1 MAEKYD
7 FVKIEEKWQKKW
19 EESNLYKVTED
30 PTKKKKYILE
40 MFPYPSG
47 ELHMGHMRNYV
58 IGDVVARYNKMR
70 GYNIL
75 HPMGYDAF
83 GLPAENAAIQ
93 HGIHP
98 KEWTYQNISTMR
110 KQLKR
115 QGISYDWGRE
125 ITTCEPD
132 YYRWGQWLF
141 LKFMERGL
149 VYRKKASVNWCPGC
163 ETVLANEQVVGGRC
177 WRCDNLVESR
187 QLEQWFFKIT
197 EYAEDLLKDL
207 DLLTGWPE
215 RVKIMQTNWIGRSE
229 GALVDFPLKD
239 SGEKIPIFTTR
250 PDTLFGVSFF
260 ILAPEHPLV
269 DKLVVGTKYRKEV
282 EAFRR
287 MVSTKTEIDRTA
299 PEIEK
304 QGLFIGKYVIN
315 PLNGEDVPVWIAD
328 YVMME
333 YGTGAIMAVPAHD
346 QRDFEFARKYNLP
359 IKVVIQLE
367 DEPLD
372 ERTMTQAYE
381 GEGVMVNSGPFTG
394 MPSTE
399 GTKAVTTYLEE
410 KGIGK
415 FAVTYRLR
423 DWLIS
428 RQRYWGNPIPIIYCD
443 KCGIVPVPEK
453 DLPVILPENVDF
465 RRKGISPLVA
475 VEEFVKTTCPKCFGP
490 ARRETDTM
498 DTFTCSSWYFLRY
511 TSPHEDRASFD
522 TEAANYWMPVDQ
534 YIGGIEHAV
543 MHLLYARFFTKVMYD
558 MGLCKAKEPFS
569 NLLTQGMVVK
579 DGAKM
584 SKSKGNVVSCDEI
597 VNKYGADTGRLFI
610 LFAAPPE
617 KDLDWSDQGVQGC
630 FRFLNRVWRVV
641 HENIESWT
649 HGTCESRELDELDK
663 ELKYMTHRTVKKVTQ
678 DVERYSFNTAIAAIM
693 ELVNANFK
701 YNESKCGAARNDDVL
716 RETTEKLV
724 LLLSPFAPHI
734 AEELWE
740 KMGGK
745 PGLPAGRES
754 IYLQTWP
761 SYDEELAKAPEVTLV
776 VQVNG
781 KVRDRIKVPADITED
796 EMREVALSSEK
807 VKKYTEG
814 KEIVKVIT
822 VPGKLINLVVHETR
836 VASS

>member
-7 FVKIEEKWQKKW
+7 FMKIEEKWQKRW

-30 PTKKKKYILE
+30 PTKKKRYILE

-110 KQLKR
+110 KQLR
-115 QGISYDWGRE
+115 CQGISYDWDRE

-132 YYRWGQWLF
+132 YYKWGQWLF

-149 VYRKKASVNWCPGC
+149 VYREKASVNWCPGC

-177 WRCDNLVESR
+177 WRCDNLVESKE
-187 QLEQWFFKIT
+187 LEQWFFKIT
-197 EYAEDLLKDL
+197 EYSEDLLKDL

-328 YVMME
+328 YVLME

-346 QRDFEFARKYNLP
+346 QRDFEFARRYNLP

-372 ERTMTQAYE
+372 EKTMTQAYE

-443 KCGIVPVPEK
+443 KCGIVPVPEE

-475 VEEFVKTTCPKCFGP
+475 VEEFVNTACPKCFGP

-511 TSPHEDRASFD
+511 TSPHEDKASFD

-543 MHLLYARFFTKVMYD
+543 MHLLYARFFTKAMYD

-649 HGTCESRELDELDK
+649 HGTGEARELDELDK

-678 DVERYSFNTAIAAIM
+678 DVERFSFNTAIAAIM
-693 ELVNANFK
+693 ELVNTNFK
-701 YNESKCGAARNDDVL
+701 YNESKNRAARNGEVL

-740 KMGGK
+740 KMRGK
-745 PGLPAGRES
+745 KS
-754 IYLQTWP
+754 IYLQAWP
-761 SYDEELAKAPEVTLV
+761 SYDEELAKAPEITLV

-822 VPGKLINLVVHETR
+822 VPGKLVNLVVQETR

>member
-115 QGISYDWGRE
+115 QGISYDWDRE